1 MLNRREG
8 GCIRAYSSMVE
19 QRTHNPLVAGSSP
32 AGPTTN
38 RTGEMP
44 CCRHLPF
51 IVSTFVRMRFRVR
64 GNLGVRVRPGAC
76 ARFGALAF
84 AFSHSGVRIR
94 FGVHGHLRVHIRLG
108 ARVRPGMRVL
118 FRLLRSVRSPWGA
131 HLSRSSRFLLS
142 ASEFVI
148 TLERASASGFAF
160 ERERLGVR

>member
-51 IVSTFVRMRFRVR
+51 VVPMPVRMRFRVR
-64 GNLGVRVRPGAC
+64 SSLGVRARLGAGVRFGVRVRTRA
-76 ARFGALAF
+76 
-84 AFSHSGVRIR
+84 VRRAMIWVLY
-94 FGVHGHLRVHIRLG
+94 GI
-108 ARVRPGMRVL
+108 RVRSSGWTCDSPRMLGLVEL
-118 FRLLRSVRSPWGA
+118 SNVR
-131 HLSRSSRFLLS
+131 
-142 ASEFVI
+142 
-148 TLERASASGFAF
+148 
-160 ERERLGVR
+160 